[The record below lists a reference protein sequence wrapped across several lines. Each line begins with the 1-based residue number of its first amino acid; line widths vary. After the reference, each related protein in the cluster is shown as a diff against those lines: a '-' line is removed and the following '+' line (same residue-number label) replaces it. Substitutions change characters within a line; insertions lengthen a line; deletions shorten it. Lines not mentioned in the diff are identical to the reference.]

1 MLYPDVRLWA
11 ESFGIPCDMDL
22 MNLRDDESYCEG
34 NSNWQIAVLV
44 QEPVLCR
51 QAHFIEK
58 FDVSPVVAQ
67 VIE

>member
-1 MLYPDVRLWA
+1 
-11 ESFGIPCDMDL
+11 MDL

-58 FDVSPVVAQ
+58 FGVSPVVAQ